1 MRIWSSPNITFF
13 QELHRAHFFY
23 GHGVLHEARFIKAY
37 GVLKIINSVKHSIM
51 QISFFY
57 DGVLHKATFINE
69 YGVLKLS
76 IIQKLHVVPFFFCKC
91 MEYSMAQYLQKSS
104 NYILSLENN
113 YFVPKIIIFVP
124 IKICP
129 SSNHNRPT
137 FNYLCLFKN
146 DCTNK
151 DSCPPNIILTQSFFI
166 SIFETTLQL

>member
-1 MRIWSSPNITFF
+1 MIFLKDSIAQINYIGMEYSIGSNFLEDMEFSKYHIF

-76 IIQKLHVVPFFFCKC
+76 IVNKLHFFFILANVWSAPLC
-91 MEYSMAQYLQKSS
+91 YTYLKAWSS
-104 NYILSLENN
+104 
-113 YFVPKIIIFVP
+113 
-124 IKICP
+124 
-129 SSNHNRPT
+129 
-137 FNYLCLFKN
+137 
-146 DCTNK
+146 
-151 DSCPPNIILTQSFFI
+151 
-166 SIFETTLQL
+166 